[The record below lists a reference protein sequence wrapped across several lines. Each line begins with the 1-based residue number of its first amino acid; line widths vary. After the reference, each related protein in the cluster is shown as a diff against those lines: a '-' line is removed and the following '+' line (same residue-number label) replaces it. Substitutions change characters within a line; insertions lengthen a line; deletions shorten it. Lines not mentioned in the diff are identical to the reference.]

1 MALQNAPPTFQKPSN
16 YHQHDS
22 PARLLRQIRQ
32 EFEEAIGLYGY
43 LFGFWDGGQAV
54 VL

>member
-1 MALQNAPPTFQKPSN
+1 MPLRPSKHLPIIIN
-16 YHQHDS
+16 TT
-22 PARLLRQIRQ
+22 RLLRQIRQ
-32 EFEEAIGLYGY
+32 EFEEAIGLHGY